1 MQADLNVG
9 THTLGATYFLE
20 GELDY
25 GARFYDA
32 EIGRWNVV
40 DPLADKMRRYSPYV
54 YGNNNPIRFID
65 PDGML
70 SQSFIDNLLN
80 TSNDGQ
86 TTWTNQG
93 DGSFSDGNGNS
104 VEEQDPPNRKS
115 VKIRTGEQV
124 YNRRDNLLGR
134 LWDFLGNERTYK
146 DTENGKTYTVDSDGK
161 IKGDYNGGI
170 AGEFISGGGASS
182 IAKYNPAKLKTLIA
196 TEEGAQAAEK
206 ITSIAEK
213 MKTND
218 PYIFARPV
226 YTYVHKGKTY
236 ILDGHHRIKAAIQNN
251 QTINVV
257 ELNAAQALDK
267 FKSVVQDIQKGL
279 FQ

>member
-1 MQADLNVG
+1 MQSDLNVG

-40 DPLADKMRRYSPYV
+40 DPMAEKMRRYSPYV

-93 DGSFSDGNGNS
+93 DGSFSDGNGNY
-104 VEEQDPPNRKS
+104 VEHQDSPQDPPKKKNGSDFDNWGANFKTA
-115 VKIRTGEQV
+115 TGLFVQ
-124 YNRRDNLLGR
+124 
-134 LWDFLGNERTYK
+134 W
-146 DTENGKTYTVDSDGK
+146 
-161 IKGDYNGGI
+161 
-170 AGEFISGGGASS
+170 ISGGLGISTYNSFDNDRVAKSFKNASQIEAARKYFYNKYKGKISLDGASVTS
-182 IAKYNPAKLKTLIA
+182 FKGVFGIKEVFKAGLDPIEQFVGSYTVNIYYRKIGG
-196 TEEGAQAAEK
+196 EEYLEYQIKNTTSMTSFFYHAAP
-206 ITSIAEK
+206 SYDSGGPMSNA
-213 MKTND
+213 
-218 PYIFARPV
+218 
-226 YTYVHKGKTY
+226 
-236 ILDGHHRIKAAIQNN
+236 N
-251 QTINVV
+251 QTFYFT
-257 ELNAAQALDK
+257 EKLEREKL
-267 FKSVVQDIQKGL
+267 
-279 FQ
+279 